1 MYDCSQDIQ
10 EGHRSTVNS
19 RLYRKKI
26 TSRRKNIFDG
36 EIRNRDATRR
46 DSSRIRLARIRDALG
61 STPLRKKDPQERK
74 SRSITPVPLSLLLS
88 SSSSSPFLSVS
99 LYRPPK
105 ITRVRLA
112 PVASMTKVGRPGLW
126 ASTRFEQPAPEAAT
140 FVFI

>member
-10 EGHRSTVNS
+10 KEHRSTVSS
-19 RLYRKKI
+19 RLYRKKL
-26 TSRRKNIFDG
+26 RPKGKIFSTTKS
-36 EIRNRDATRR
+36 EIETRR
-46 DSSRIRLARIRDALG
+46 DSSRIKLARIRDALG

-88 SSSSSPFLSVS
+88 SSSPFLCVS

-112 PVASMTKVGRPGLW
+112 PVASMTKVGRPGPGLW